1 MRRDPYP
8 QYEPLAFDP
17 IDGEMSSAR
26 ILARG
31 LLLAGVLVLLT
42 ACLWI

>member
-1 MRRDPYP
+1 MRDPYP
-8 QYEPLAFDP
+8 HYEPLAFDP
-17 IDGEMSSAR
+17 IDGDLSSAR
-26 ILARG
+26 ALTRG